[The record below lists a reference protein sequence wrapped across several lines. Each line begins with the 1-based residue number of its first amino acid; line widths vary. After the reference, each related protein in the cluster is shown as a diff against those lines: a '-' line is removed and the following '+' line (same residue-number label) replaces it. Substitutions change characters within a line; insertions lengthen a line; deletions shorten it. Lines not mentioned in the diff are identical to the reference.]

1 MRTLLIS
8 LGLLCTVVTGLAQC
22 PSRLQLH
29 TELQPLLPDRQDSA
43 SRVQQQI
50 QLRSWLGR
58 WQRCH
63 GRADSSYVAALNQL
77 AYTHILFHDT
87 APAIRY
93 VQEVIALYKKPN
105 LRLKTSALAMSYF
118 RLGATLSHANEE
130 EQSIQYLLKATE
142 IGQPHPEARR
152 WAALAY
158 PYIIYYYSIKGDYEK
173 SLLYAEQGEKIVV
186 AMRNDMATFELLHQK
201 SQALTEL
208 RRYEEARRTLEPAIA
223 LIRKYP
229 KSYEAYASQE
239 RLMGR
244 ILREMGRAEEGLKHY
259 LLAYHI
265 ARKNGHEDLSDFA
278 NSLGEHYYMIGHN
291 SKALTYYQEALRLN
305 KSQSSTSI
313 LLDNI
318 GLTYSRMNQFERALQ
333 YHQRGLTK
341 LSIAYT
347 DTQRTS
353 LPSAQTIRSEF
364 QKESFLVNVQDKA
377 DTWLRYAQSQQND
390 RTKLRHALRT
400 YMLADSMIDYM
411 RWEHTQEGSKLFWR
425 QKTRSMYEKAIH
437 TCYLLNDPASA
448 LYFFEKSRAVL
459 LSDKLNEL
467 NANQL
472 LKPEE
477 LEQEKWLR
485 KQIASLQIQLSQKP
499 SSDTSLPRL
508 RTQLLETQKE
518 QDLFIKTLESN
529 NPQYYRYK
537 YDRHVPDLNS
547 LRQQLT
553 ASEGASQAFL
563 TYFAGDSALYGI
575 YISPQQVTFRK
586 LNQSEYL
593 RIQQELSALLV
604 SREQQNRRFN
614 HYLEVAHGMYR
625 HLIAPFA
632 IPKGTRLIISPDGDF
647 IPFAALSLSPQQPDY
662 LIRHHALSYTY
673 SARFLE
679 AAPELRSGWWSDKTF
694 LGMAPVEYKRLQ
706 QATLPRSDLA
716 LEKIQKHFLFPRSLT
731 RQAATRHA
739 FVEQAPDYRIVQ
751 LFTHAEADSART
763 PQLYFADSVLSLP
776 DLAAVREFR
785 TRLLVLSACKTGIGK
800 HQRGEG
806 VFSLARGFAS
816 LGIPTTLTTLWSVET
831 KAMYGLNELFYQ
843 SIADELPLDLA
854 LQKAQVEWLATA
866 SQGNQHPYAWA
877 GVVLVGRTD
886 PIPVHS
892 YATVGAATLV
902 LLLLV
907 GLIGVPRYFMK
918 RKRSLMPRIRH

>member
-8 LGLLCTVVTGLAQC
+8 MGLLCTVITGLAQC

-29 TELQPLLPDRQDSA
+29 TELQPLLSNRQESA
-43 SRVQQQI
+43 SVVQQQT

-77 AYTHILFHDT
+77 AQTHIHLNDLP
-87 APAIRY
+87 PAIRY
-93 VQEVIALYKKPN
+93 LREAIELYKKPS
-105 LRLKTSALAMSYF
+105 LRLKTSALAMSYY
-118 RLGATLSHANEE
+118 RLGANLIYTNEE
-130 EQSIQYLLKATE
+130 EQSIQPLLKATE
-142 IGQPHPEARR
+142 IGQRHPEARR
-152 WAALAY
+152 WAAFAY

-173 SLLYAEQGEKIVV
+173 SLLYAEQGEEIVV
-186 AMRNDMATFELLHQK
+186 SMQDDIATSKFFHQK

-208 RRYEEARRTLEPAIA
+208 GRYDEARRTLEHAIA

-229 KSYEAYASQE
+229 KLNREYASQE

-244 ILREMGRAEEGLKHY
+244 ILREMGRAEEGLEHY
-259 LLAYHI
+259 LRAYHI
-265 ARKNGHEDLSDFA
+265 ARKNGNEDLADFA
-278 NSLGEHYYMIGHN
+278 NSLGQHYYTVGDY

-305 KSQSSTSI
+305 KNQSNTSI
-313 LLDNI
+313 ILDNI
-318 GLTYSRMNQFERALQ
+318 GLTYSRMNQFEKALQ
-333 YHQRGLTK
+333 YHQQGLTQ

-353 LPSAQTIRSEF
+353 LPPAQTIRSEF
-364 QKESFLVNVQDKA
+364 QKEYFLVNVQDKA
-377 DTWLRYAQSQQND
+377 DTWLHYAQARRND

-411 RWEHTQEGSKLFWR
+411 RWEHSQEGSKLFWR

-437 TCYLLNDPASA
+437 TCYLLNDPEAA

-477 LEQEKWLR
+477 LEQEKGLR
-485 KQIASLQIQLSQKP
+485 KQIADLQIQLSQRLP
-499 SSDTSLPRL
+499 SDTALPRL
-508 RTQLLETQKE
+508 RNRLIETQKQ

-537 YDRHVPDLNS
+537 YDRHVPDLNQ
-547 LRQQLT
+547 LRRQLA
-553 ASEGASQAFL
+553 ASGGDSQSYL
-563 TYFAGDSALYGI
+563 TYFVGDSTLYGI
-575 YISPQQVTFRK
+575 YISQERVTFRK
-586 LNQSEYL
+586 LNRSDYL
-593 RIQQELSALLV
+593 RHQQEFTRRLI
-604 SREQQNRRFN
+604 SREQRNRHFN
-614 HYLEVAHGMYR
+614 QYLGAAHGLYQQ
-625 HLIAPFA
+625 LIAPFA
-632 IPKGTRLIISPDGDF
+632 IPKETRLIISPDGDF
-647 IPFAALSLSPQQPDY
+647 IPFAALSLSPHQPDY

-679 AAPELRSGWWSDKTF
+679 TVPGSRSGWWSDKAF
-694 LGMAPVEYKRLQ
+694 LGMAPVEYRTLQ
-706 QATLPRSDLA
+706 LATLPDSDLA
-716 LEKIQKHFLFPRSLT
+716 LKKIQKYFVFPRSLI
-731 RQAATRHA
+731 RQAATRRA

-751 LFTHAEADSART
+751 LFTHADADSART

-785 TRLLVLSACKTGIGK
+785 TRLMVLSACKTGIGK

-806 VFSLARGFAS
+806 VFSLARGFAG
-816 LGIPTTLTTLWSVET
+816 LGIPTTLTTLWSVEN

-843 SIADELPLDLA
+843 YIADELPLDLA
-854 LQKAQVEWLATA
+854 LQKAQNEWLAT
-866 SQGNQHPYAWA
+866 SSRGNQLPYVWA

-886 PIPVHS
+886 PIEEYS
-892 YATVGAATLV
+892 YGTVGIATLT
-902 LLLLV
+902 LLLIV
-907 GLIGVPRYFMK
+907 GLIGVPRYLGK
-918 RKRSLMPRIRH
+918 RKRPLLPRIRQ